1 MRGFEAGCSETHSGC
16 AQPRRAP
23 GPAALSRAIPQSCS
37 CSSFSS
43 SCSTAIAI
51 HQGMPDGVA
60 VKLLPPAAM
69 LQLQPA
75 AGLQLQPHQL
85 SLHSMVDGDGEELTG
100 ADPIL

>member
-1 MRGFEAGCSETHSGC
+1 
-16 AQPRRAP
+16 
-23 GPAALSRAIPQSCS
+23 
-37 CSSFSS
+37 
-43 SCSTAIAI
+43 
-51 HQGMPDGVA
+51 MPDGVA

-69 LQLQPA
+69 LQLQPAAGLQLQPA